1 MLWILNT
8 NNLWMQM
15 KFDLTRLVRALQSDQ
30 PPCDE
35 TNDLDE
41 ACAEPIEK
49 INAYEYSADQM
60 SNL

>member
-1 MLWILNT
+1 
-8 NNLWMQM
+8 MQM

-30 PPCDE
+30 TPCDE